1 MGYKYHG
8 TRNKE
13 LQLTGGTGRLDMSLE
28 EVENSKIKL
37 SLEEVRQLNNDVIQS
52 CSFVDIESML

>member
-1 MGYKYHG
+1 
-8 TRNKE
+8 
-13 LQLTGGTGRLDMSLE
+13 MSLE
-28 EVENSKIKL
+28 GVENSKIKL